1 MRGKLVYWLM
11 HITYVNRM
19 GWLFL
24 SRFQPINFPSSSIHH
39 PIYQSYS
46 AKTVFEGYPISSYVL
61 QWCKSPL
68 GEVLIGD
75 DFQLLIS
82 PRKQISAKWLVDR
95 REINSKWLIKSV
107 YLASGAATGIEISIF
122 LREVH
127 LARFWALRSLHNKWE
142 ENNTEHNWWVE
153 ICINKAINSE

>member
-24 SRFQPINFPSSSIHH
+24 SRFQPINFPSGSIHH

-46 AKTVFEGYPISSYVL
+46 AKTVFEGHPLSSYVL
-61 QWCKSPL
+61 QWRRSPL
-68 GEVLIGD
+68 GEVLTRD

-82 PRKQISAKWLVDR
+82 LRKRVSAKWLVDR
-95 REINSKWLIKSV
+95 REINSKWLRKGI
-107 YLASGAATGIEISIF
+107 YLASGTATGIEILIF
-122 LREVH
+122 LRVVNLGLFLGTLKYAQKVRGEQCRAQLVSWN
-127 LARFWALRSLHNKWE
+127 LY
-142 ENNTEHNWWVE
+142 
-153 ICINKAINSE
+153 KAINSE